1 MRVFNFGSLNI
12 DHVYSMDKFVSP
24 GETLPSISYSKFAG
38 GKGLNQSIALAKAG
52 IKVTH
57 LGSVGEDGY
66 FLRDLLDTNGVDA
79 QELQILSFA
88 SGHAIIQVDANGENC
103 IILHGGANVKNDED
117 KVLQK
122 LQNAENGDI
131 FLTQNETN
139 GVAFL
144 ISKAKDLGLTTVF
157 NPAPMTEDVSNYP
170 LEKVDYLILNYTEGK
185 MLSGASESSKIIET
199 LSQKYPRAKIVLTL
213 GADGVIYKDDV
224 EEIKVESIETEV
236 IDSTSAGD
244 TFSAYFIAGI
254 NMGLDVKAALRQGCK
269 ASSICITREGAANS
283 IPSIDEV
290 LELGESNG
298 SS

>member
-1 MRVFNFGSLNI
+1 
-12 DHVYSMDKFVSP
+12 
-24 GETLPSISYSKFAG
+24 
-38 GKGLNQSIALAKAG
+38 
-52 IKVTH
+52 
-57 LGSVGEDGY
+57 
-66 FLRDLLDTNGVDA
+66 
-79 QELQILSFA
+79 
-88 SGHAIIQVDANGENC
+88 
-103 IILHGGANVKNDED
+103 
-117 KVLQK
+117 
-122 LQNAENGDI
+122 
-131 FLTQNETN
+131 
-139 GVAFL
+139 
-144 ISKAKDLGLTTVF
+144 
-157 NPAPMTEDVSNYP
+157 MTEDVSNYP

-254 NMGLDVKAALRQGCK
+254 NMGLDVKAALHQGCK

>member
-1 MRVFNFGSLNI
+1 M
-12 DHVYSMDKFVSP
+12 
-24 GETLPSISYSKFAG
+24 
-38 GKGLNQSIALAKAG
+38 
-52 IKVTH
+52 
-57 LGSVGEDGY
+57 
-66 FLRDLLDTNGVDA
+66 
-79 QELQILSFA
+79 
-88 SGHAIIQVDANGENC
+88 
-103 IILHGGANVKNDED
+103 
-117 KVLQK
+117 
-122 LQNAENGDI
+122 
-131 FLTQNETN
+131 
-139 GVAFL
+139 

-157 NPAPMTEDVSNYP
+157 NPAPMTEDGSNYP

>member
-66 FLRDLLDTNGVDA
+66 FLRDLLDTHGVDA
-79 QELQILSFA
+79 KELQILSSA
-88 SGHAIIQVDANGENC
+88 SGHAIIQVDASGENC

-157 NPAPMTEDVSNYP
+157 NPAPMTEDVSNYQF
-170 LEKVDYLILNYTEGK
+170 EKFNT
-185 MLSGASESSKIIET
+185 
-199 LSQKYPRAKIVLTL
+199 
-213 GADGVIYKDDV
+213 
-224 EEIKVESIETEV
+224 
-236 IDSTSAGD
+236 
-244 TFSAYFIAGI
+244 
-254 NMGLDVKAALRQGCK
+254 
-269 ASSICITREGAANS
+269 
-283 IPSIDEV
+283 
-290 LELGESNG
+290 
-298 SS
+298 

>member
-52 IKVTH
+52 MKVTH

-66 FLRDLLDTNGVDA
+66 FLRDLLDTHGVDVK
-79 QELQILSFA
+79 ELQILSSA
-88 SGHAIIQVDANGENC
+88 SGHAIIQVDVNGENC
-103 IILHGGANVKNDED
+103 IILHGGANLKNDKD

-122 LQNAENGDI
+122 LKNAENGDI

-185 MLSGASESSKIIET
+185 MLSGASESNKIIET
-199 LSQKYPRAKIVLTL
+199 LSQKYPTAKIVLTL
-213 GADGVIYKDDV
+213 GGDGVIYKDDI

-254 NMGLDVKAALRQGCK
+254 KMGLDVKSALHQGCK
-269 ASSICITREGAANS
+269 ASSICIKREGAAKS
-283 IPSIDEV
+283 IPSIDEI
-290 LELGESNG
+290 LE
-298 SS
+298 